1 LSALRTSV
9 QVVGKLQKLP
19 MIPDAPL
26 RELLT
31 KLKKRDN
38 EIIAQISEIRR
49 HLDDACAFLKP
60 PD

>member
-1 LSALRTSV
+1 
-9 QVVGKLQKLP
+9 